1 MRRFLVLAMA
11 ATLAA
16 CNNDVTAPSSG
27 TIVGTYALRSV
38 NGIPLPYT
46 FSNGAT
52 LSQDVLTLNNDGS
65 FQDISTF
72 TNGQTSTETGFY
84 TNINGAVQF
93 TDNAGFSF
101 QGSVSGDVLTELVS
115 GYTQAFQRQ

>member
-1 MRRFLVLAMA
+1 MA

-72 TNGQTSTETGFY
+72 TTVTGRTSTDYGLLH
-84 TNINGAVQF
+84 QH
-93 TDNAGFSF
+93 
-101 QGSVSGDVLTELVS
+101 
-115 GYTQAFQRQ
+115 QRRRPVHRQQRASASRVR